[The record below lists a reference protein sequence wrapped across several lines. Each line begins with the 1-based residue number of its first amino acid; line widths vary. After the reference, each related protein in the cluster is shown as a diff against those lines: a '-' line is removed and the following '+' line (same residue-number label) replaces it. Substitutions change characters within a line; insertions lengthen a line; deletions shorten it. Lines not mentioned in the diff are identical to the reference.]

1 MNNVMLDLETMGTSS
16 NSAIVSIGAVAFNL
30 DTGETGEEF
39 YASINLESCIRVG
52 LEIDASTLMWW
63 MQQDDDARGKIS
75 NGGSELLITLRA
87 FGDFMQNKKHHKIWG
102 NSASF
107 DCGILS
113 NAFNKCDELTPWKF
127 YNERDV
133 RTLVSFNPNI
143 KKNVPF
149 EGVKHSPIDD
159 CKHQIKY
166 CSAIWKSMNVTR

>member
-16 NSAIVSIGAVAFNL
+16 NSAIISIGAVEFNL
-30 DTGETGEEF
+30 STGETGEEF
-39 YASINLESCIRVG
+39 YREIDLKSCVKVG
-52 LEIDASTLMWW
+52 LDIDADTLMWW
-63 MQQDDDARGKIS
+63 MKQSDEARAKVS
-75 NGGSELLITLRA
+75 NGGSELFSVLRS
-87 FGDFMQNKKHHKIWG
+87 FIDYMSNKKFHNIWG

-143 KKNVPF
+143 KKNMPF